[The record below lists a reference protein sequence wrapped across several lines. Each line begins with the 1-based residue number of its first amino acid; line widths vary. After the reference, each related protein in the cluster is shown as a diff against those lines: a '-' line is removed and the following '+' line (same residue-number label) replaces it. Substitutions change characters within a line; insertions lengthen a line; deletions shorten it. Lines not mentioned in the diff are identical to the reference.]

1 MSWNPW
7 SDAARLRAENSSLKS
22 LLSQETKRLT
32 KALEH
37 EKMVSKVFHDANH
50 KLISDIDAAR
60 RELDMARRELDAA
73 THKMAT
79 MHRRDPVTGRLLPR
93 GK

>member
-7 SDAARLRAENSSLKS
+7 ADAAQLRASLSSYKRRVKELEAS
-22 LLSQETKRLT
+22 L
-32 KALEH
+32 AH
-37 EKMVSKVFHDANH
+37 ERMVSKVFHDANH
-50 KLISDIDAAR
+50 KLVGDVYTAQ
-60 RELDMARRELDAA
+60 RELAQAKA
-73 THKMAT
+73 QMAT

>member
-7 SDAARLRAENSSLKS
+7 ADAAMLRAMLSSCS
-22 LLSQETKRLT
+22 SQAKE
-32 KALEH
+32 LERNLAH

-50 KLISDIDAAR
+50 KLIADIDTAQRQLAQ
-60 RELDMARRELDAA
+60 AKAQ
-73 THKMAT
+73 MAT

>member
-7 SDAARLRAENSSLKS
+7 VTISQLRAENSTLK
-22 LLSQETKRLT
+22 QETKRLG
-32 KALEH
+32 KDLDH
-37 EKMVSKVFHDANH
+37 EKMFSRVFHDANH
-50 KLISDIDAAR
+50 KLIADIHAAQC
-60 RELDMARRELDAA
+60 ELAQVKAQV
-73 THKMAT
+73 AT